1 MILASYT
8 YSTQLQYNKDD
19 NGTLNHSSAVPSHEV
34 IFLASIFVPDCN
46 VHKASL
52 LIIEVEVKLL
62 SPLWVQCFGNGLKS
76 MTKEIHKK
84 HMHGILLNTVS
95 KLKVSEMSQVFIG
108 PYLSHWFNYVLL
120 NYLIN

>member
-1 MILASYT
+1 M
-8 YSTQLQYNKDD
+8 YSTQLQYNKND
-19 NGTLNHSSAVPSHEV
+19 NGTLNHSSTVPSHEV

-84 HMHGILLNTVS
+84 HLQGILLNTVS
-95 KLKVSEMSQVFIG
+95 KLKVREMSQAFIG
-108 PYLSHWFNYVLL
+108 PYLSHWFKYVNAKLF
-120 NYLIN
+120 N